1 MNICQLTMAFQV
13 KGKNDK
19 IKKEQIKQK
28 IIKKKAKRHDGGL
41 NIKGKMTKKDT
52 MAAGIKT
59 ENKRIK
65 K

>member
-13 KGKNDK
+13 
-19 IKKEQIKQK
+19 KEQIKQK

-59 ENKRIK
+59 ENKRTR
-65 K
+65 